1 VAFGIHSLQMRNL
14 EPATSQQGDIFINIE
29 VIHTVQDTEGNTS
42 SYTLNIAEE
51 SDAPT
56 VISN

>member
-1 VAFGIHSLQMRNL
+1 MRNL

-56 VISN
+56 VISNWLVL